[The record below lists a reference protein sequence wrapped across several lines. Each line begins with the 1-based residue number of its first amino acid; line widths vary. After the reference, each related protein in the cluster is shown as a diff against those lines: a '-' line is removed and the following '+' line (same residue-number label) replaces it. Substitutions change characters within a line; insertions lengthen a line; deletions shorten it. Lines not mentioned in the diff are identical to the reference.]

1 MTDTHADADLDMDLS
16 AAGDDWRPT
25 PHGRF
30 LARVLSQHD
39 FARGKDVL
47 ELGAGVANHTI
58 LLLRQEPRSLV
69 ATEILPEL
77 LDSTRANV
85 ERNCGTD
92 QPIEY
97 RVADWLSTEGEFDL
111 VVTNPPFCKSGKQN
125 RRYFIDSLIL
135 DTHKRRRPGGELVF
149 IQSSMAD
156 VQKTLARL
164 DENGFD
170 ARVVEIRGTRSVTPG
185 LEYAAQPPT
194 LKKDE
199 LLLVAEWRD
208 PNVYDQPSNFCNVG
222 RRVEVTIGRGQAKA
236 AGTQ

>member
-1 MTDTHADADLDMDLS
+1 MTGTHADADLDLDLS
-16 AAGDDWRPT
+16 AGGDDWRPT

-30 LARVLSQHD
+30 LAQVLAEHP
-39 FARGKDVL
+39 FAGGKDVL

-85 ERNCGTD
+85 ERNCGAN

-97 RVADWLSTEGEFDL
+97 RVADWLSTEGTFDL

-135 DTHKRRRPGGELVF
+135 DAHKRLRPGGELVF

-156 VQKTLARL
+156 VAKTLARL

-170 ARVVEIRGTRSVTPG
+170 ARVVASMDGPFRDYYFEDEAFMAEIQRVPDGFKVVEGTHLETLSVIHAKLRPFTPHEG
-185 LEYAAQPPT
+185 AHIP
-194 LKKDE
+194 
-199 LLLVAEWRD
+199 AERRD
-208 PNVYDQPSNFCNVG
+208 G
-222 RRVEVTIGRGQAKA
+222 
-236 AGTQ
+236 

>member
-58 LLLRQEPRSLV
+58 LLLRQEPRSHV

-135 DTHKRRRPGGELVF
+135 DTHKRLRPGGELVF

-170 ARVVEIRGTRSVTPG
+170 ARVVDTSEGPFRDYYFQDEAFMAESKRVPDGFKIKDGVHIETLSVIHAKLRPFTPHEGAHIPADRGDS
-185 LEYAAQPPT
+185 
-194 LKKDE
+194 
-199 LLLVAEWRD
+199 
-208 PNVYDQPSNFCNVG
+208 
-222 RRVEVTIGRGQAKA
+222 
-236 AGTQ
+236 